1 MSSYIILLAVG
12 IGVASLIAFAV
23 LSWDT
28 GEEGV
33 NAEERLDML
42 ATRKSKLKTHSSLLL
57 NTEFSGWES
66 KLESLAT
73 KIPNLGDFIDQ
84 SGLSL
89 TGAKLLALS
98 FGSAVIGAVLT
109 LFSPLPAYMVPVLGA
124 TFLIL
129 PATYVWFCRAKRL
142 KAFGRQLPDALDLL
156 GRSLKSGHSLP
167 AGFNLIGTEMKQPLA
182 EEFYRVFEEQN
193 LGIPLEQAL
202 DQLAN
207 RVPNLDLRFFATA
220 VILQRT
226 TGGDLAEILEKI
238 SALIR
243 ARLKLQ
249 GTIAA
254 LTGEGRVSGTV
265 LLAMAP
271 ALGVYMYFMNR
282 EYITLLFTDQM
293 GRYMILGAVFMQVL
307 GALAIKKIIT
317 IRV

>member
-1 MSSYIILLAVG
+1 MLSLIFILAIGV
-12 IGVASLIAFAV
+12 GVASLIAFAV

-28 GEEGV
+28 SEEGLS
-33 NAEERLDML
+33 AEERLDQL
-42 ATRKSKLKTHSSLLL
+42 ATRRSQAKSHSSLLL
-57 NTEFSGWES
+57 TTEFSGWES
-66 KLESLAT
+66 KLEKIAT

-84 SGLSL
+84 SGLPLSA
-89 TGAKLLALS
+89 AKLLAMS
-98 FGSAVIGAVLT
+98 IGSLIGGVLLT
-109 LFSPLPAYMVPVLGA
+109 LISPLPNYLAPIIGMVTLAAPVA
-124 TFLIL
+124 W
-129 PATYVWFCRAKRL
+129 VWFCRAKRL
-142 KAFGRQLPDALDLL
+142 AKFGRQLPDALDLL

-167 AGFNLIGTEMKQPLA
+167 AGFNLIGTEMKEPLSV
-182 EEFYRVFEEQN
+182 EFYRVFEEQN
-193 LGIPLEQAL
+193 LGIPLEDAL

-238 SALIR
+238 STLIR

-265 LLAMAP
+265 LLAMSP
-271 ALGVYMYFMNR
+271 ALAAYMFAMNP
-282 EYITLLFTDQM
+282 EYITPLFTDEL
-293 GRYMILGAVFMQVL
+293 GRYMIFGAVVMQLL